1 MPVSR
6 LALILGTMIL
16 WVVPAQ
22 AVDLTKIPR
31 VIAKEPAYQGK
42 PKYCL
47 LVFGPEA
54 KHRVWLVLDGDDL
67 YVDRNGNGDLT
78 EKGER
83 FVLAL
88 DEYDRKRGRRVWKVG
103 DIVASDGK
111 VRYTDLQ
118 VSDISEDAKHV
129 PGLGAGHGVAVN
141 VPVGK
146 DRVPQCAGGFI
157 YPHHGFRL
165 QFAARPAD
173 APIVHFG
180 GPLRMILLQPQRLTA
195 GMKIGVPYELEARVG
210 TPGLGKDTTALI
222 NSADPLAAS
231 SDALPAMAVAELEFA
246 DRDGQKQRLRKR
258 LVYD

>member
-1 MPVSR
+1 MRMLS
-6 LALILGTMIL
+6 LISTLL
-16 WVVPAQ
+16 VVGST
-22 AVDLTKIPR
+22 AVTAWGADLTKIDR
-31 VIAKEPAYQGK
+31 TIAKEPAYKAK
-42 PKYCL
+42 PNYCL

-54 KHRVWLVLDGDDL
+54 KTRVWLVLDDDTL

-88 DEYDRKRGRRVWKVG
+88 DEYDRKRGKRVWKVG
-103 DIVASDGK
+103 DIAASDAK

-118 VSDISEDAKHV
+118 VSDIAEDANS
-129 PGLGAGHGVAVN
+129 GLGLGHGISVN

-146 DRVPQCAGGFI
+146 DRVPQCAGGFL
-157 YPHHGFRL
+157 YPRRDFRL

-195 GMKIGVPYELEARVG
+195 GMKVGVEYELKARVG
-210 TPGLGKDTTALI
+210 TPGLGKDTAALI
-222 NSADPLAAS
+222 NSDDPLDAS
-231 SDALPAMAVAELEFA
+231 SAALPDRAVSELEFA

-258 LVYD
+258 LAYD

>member
-1 MPVSR
+1 MLSLLSTLLVVGNT
-6 LALILGTMIL
+6 AGTA
-16 WVVPAQ
+16 WGA
-22 AVDLTKIPR
+22 DLTRIDR
-31 VIAKEPAYQGK
+31 TIAKEPAYKSK

-54 KHRVWLVLDGDDL
+54 KTRVWLVLDGDTL

-88 DEYDRKRGRRVWKVG
+88 DEYDRKRGRRVWNVG
-103 DIVASDGK
+103 DIAASGAK
-111 VRYTDLQ
+111 VRYTGLQ
-118 VSDISEDAKHV
+118 VSDIAGDAKCV
-129 PGLGAGHGVAVN
+129 GGLGPGHGISVN

-146 DRVPQCAGGFI
+146 DRVPQCAGGFV
-157 YPHHGFRL
+157 YPRHGFRL

-195 GMKIGVPYELEARVG
+195 GMKAGVEYELEARVG
-210 TPGLGKDTTALI
+210 TPGLGKDTAALI
-222 NSADPLAAS
+222 NSDDPLEAN
-231 SDALPAMAVAELEFA
+231 SDALPARAVAELEFA
-246 DRDGQKQRLRKR
+246 DRDGQKRRLRKR

>member
-1 MPVSR
+1 MRILS
-6 LALILGTMIL
+6 LISTLL
-16 WVVPAQ
+16 VVGNT
-22 AVDLTKIPR
+22 AVTAWGADLTKIDR
-31 VIAKEPAYQGK
+31 TIAKEPAYTSK

-54 KHRVWLVLDGDDL
+54 KTRVWLVPDGDTL

-103 DIVASDGK
+103 DIAASDGK

-118 VSDISEDAKHV
+118 VSDISEDAKYV
-129 PGLGAGHGVAVN
+129 SGLGPGHGISVN

-146 DRVPQCAGGFI
+146 DRVPQCAGGFV
-157 YPHHGFRL
+157 YPRHGFRL
-165 QFAARPAD
+165 HFAPRPAD

-195 GMKIGVPYELEARVG
+195 GMKVGVEYELEARVG
-210 TPGLGKDTTALI
+210 SPGLGKDTAALI
-222 NSADPLAAS
+222 NSDDPLDAS
-231 SDALPAMAVAELEFA
+231 SDALPARAVTELEFA
-246 DRDGQKQRLRKR
+246 DRDGQQQRLRAR

>member
-1 MPVSR
+1 MRILS
-6 LALILGTMIL
+6 LISTLL
-16 WVVPAQ
+16 VVGNT
-22 AVDLTKIPR
+22 AVTTWRADLTKIDR
-31 VIAKEPAYQGK
+31 TIAKEPAYKSK

-54 KHRVWLVLDGDDL
+54 KTRVWLVLDGDTL

-88 DEYDRKRGRRVWKVG
+88 DEYDRKRGERVWKVG
-103 DIVASDGK
+103 DIAASGDK
-111 VRYTDLQ
+111 VRYTGLQ

-129 PGLGAGHGVAVN
+129 TGLAAGHGVAVN

-157 YPHHGFRL
+157 YPLHGFHL

-195 GMKIGVPYELEARVG
+195 GMKVGVEYELEARVG
-210 TPGLGKDTTALI
+210 TPGLGKDTAALI
-222 NSADPLAAS
+222 NSDDPLDAS
-231 SDALPAMAVAELEFA
+231 SDALPAMAVAELEFS
-246 DRDGQKQRLRKR
+246 DRDGQKQRLRTR